1 MDIKRWDAF
10 ISHASEDKETF
21 VRPLAVALRAL
32 GLKIWYDE
40 FSLRLGDSLSR
51 SIDKGLADS
60 TFGIVVL
67 SHHFITKSWPERELN
82 GLVAREIDEGRVILP
97 IWHGITK
104 QDVKQFSPP
113 LADKIAI
120 KTADTTAQDVSI
132 QLLKETRPDLYA
144 KHPRAHLE
152 RLASGEAVQELQR
165 QIELAQEE
173 LAAAHEEL
181 AQYKCGY
188 CGAELSSRNQAPLD
202 RGEKVW
208 DVVERYACGYTIV
221 AGEVEHPCPADP
233 RFPKFDDYEFK
244 FTHSP
249 LSDPSFEWI
258 CHAMGKTP
266 MARKVHLASAP
277 GMSQEEAKRRLR
289 ESYERRA
296 GQRS

>member
-1 MDIKRWDAF
+1 M
-10 ISHASEDKETF
+10 
-21 VRPLAVALRAL
+21 
-32 GLKIWYDE
+32 
-40 FSLRLGDSLSR
+40 SR

-67 SHHFITKSWPERELN
+67 SPHFITKPWPERELN

-97 IWHGITK
+97 VWLGVTK

-120 KTADTTAQDVSI
+120 RTSDTTAQDVAI
-132 QLLKETRPDLYA
+132 QLLKEVRPDLYA

-152 RLASGEAVQELQR
+152 RLASGEAVEELQR

-181 AQYKCGY
+181 AQYRCGY

-202 RGEKVW
+202 SEEKVW
-208 DVVERYACGYTIV
+208 DIVERYVCGYTVV

-249 LSDPSFEWI
+249 LSDPSFEWM
-258 CHAMGKTP
+258 CHAIGKTP
-266 MARKVHLASAP
+266 MARKVHLPSAP
-277 GMSQEEAKRRLR
+277 GMSQEEAKSRVR
-289 ESYERRA
+289 ESYERLAR
-296 GQRS
+296 RRF